1 MRGRGERDEMTDAER
16 LLAIVEIQQ
25 LAHRYAVYL
34 DARDLDKLVELYV
47 PDVRV
52 TRETRGHE
60 ALRADFDRSLRAVG
74 ATFLQVGNHVIDFAD
89 GAHASGVVYTRG
101 EIQDGGPD
109 SSRWIIHAIQYHDR
123 YEKREGRWLFVA
135 RRHLLVYGAEL
146 GVNPLGLAP
155 AEWPKSQTGRGTVP
169 WALETWQRFWRR

>member
-1 MRGRGERDEMTDAER
+1 MTDTER

-34 DARDLDKLVELYV
+34 DARDLDKLVALYV

-52 TRETRGHE
+52 TRETSGRD

-74 ATFLQVGNHVIDFAD
+74 ATFLQVGNHVLDFTD
-89 GAHASGVVYTRG
+89 DSHATGIVYTRG

-109 SSRWIIHAIQYHDR
+109 STRWIIHAIQYHDS
-123 YEKREGRWLFVA
+123 YEKRENRWLFS
-135 RRHLLVYGAEL
+135 RRKHLLVYGADL
-146 GVNPLGLAP
+146 GANPLTLPP
-155 AEWPKSQTGRGTVP
+155 AHWPENQTGRGTVP
-169 WALETWQRFWRR
+169 WSLASWQRFWKK

>member
-1 MRGRGERDEMTDAER
+1 MTDAER

-34 DARDLDKLVELYV
+34 DARDLDGLVALYV

-52 TRETRGHE
+52 TRESSGRG

-74 ATFLQVGNHVIDFAD
+74 ATFLQVGNHVVDFAD
-89 GAHASGVVYTRG
+89 DAHASGVVYTRG
-101 EIQDGGPD
+101 EIQDGGPE

-123 YEKREGRWLFVA
+123 YEKRDGRWLFA
-135 RRHLLVYGAEL
+135 RRKHLLVYGAEL
-146 GVNPLGLAP
+146 GTNPLTLAP
-155 AEWPKSQTGRGTVP
+155 AEWPKHQTGRGSVP
-169 WALETWQRFWRR
+169 WSLETWQRFWRG

>member
-1 MRGRGERDEMTDAER
+1 MTDVER

-34 DARDLDKLVELYV
+34 DARDLDRLVALYV

-52 TRETRGHE
+52 DRVTSGHA
-60 ALRADFDRSLRAVG
+60 ALRADFDRSLRSVG
-74 ATFLQVGNHVIDFAD
+74 VTFLQVGNHVVDFVD
-89 GAHASGVVYTRG
+89 ETHARGVVYTRA

-109 SSRWIIHAIQYHDR
+109 SARWIIQAIQYHDT
-123 YEKREGRWLFVA
+123 YEKRDGRWLFVR

-155 AEWPKSQTGRGTVP
+155 AEWPKSQTGWGSVP
-169 WALETWQRFWRR
+169 GALPTWQRFWLK